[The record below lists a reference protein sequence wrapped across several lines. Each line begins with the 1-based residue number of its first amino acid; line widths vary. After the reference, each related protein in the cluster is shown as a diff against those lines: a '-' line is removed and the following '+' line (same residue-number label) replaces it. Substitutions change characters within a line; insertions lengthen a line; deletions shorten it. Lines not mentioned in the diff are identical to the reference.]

1 MKDTYRTEDDESND
15 TAHRG
20 GALVHARGFDGQ
32 TAPLGAQGAGVG
44 RPKINP
50 WPGPEGAAGEDPC

>member
-1 MKDTYRTEDDESND
+1 MPPI
-15 TAHRG
+15 AG
-20 GALVHARGFDGQ
+20 GIRSRPGFDGQ

-44 RPKINP
+44 PPKINP